1 MQTFTDKTVNSSTTT
16 QPFLL
21 VSNVAKEYPTQEGVY
36 TVLDGVELQVNE
48 GEFVCIIGHSGCGKS
63 TLLNMVA
70 GFSSPSRGQVLLQDK
85 EVKEPGP
92 DRMMVFRVMFT
103 TNSRCTFLF
112 MREIGISL
120 PRQLTFKM
128 NRTVTLCTSI
138 WSFHFPHTRL

>member
-21 VSNVAKEYPTQEGVY
+21 VSNVAKEYPSPEGVY

-92 DRMMVFRVMFT
+92 DRMMVFQ
-103 TNSRCTFLF
+103 NY
-112 MREIGISL
+112 SL
-120 PRQLTFKM
+120 LPWKTAFENVYRG
-128 NRTVTLCTSI
+128 
-138 WSFHFPHTRL
+138 